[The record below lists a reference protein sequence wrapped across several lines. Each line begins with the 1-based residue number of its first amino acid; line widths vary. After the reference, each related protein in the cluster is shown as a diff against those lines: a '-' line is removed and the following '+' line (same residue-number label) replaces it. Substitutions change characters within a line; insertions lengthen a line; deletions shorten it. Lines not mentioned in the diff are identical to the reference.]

1 MGTRLQALAGTTQA
15 CIDSLN
21 LDPNLSEIVSL
32 VHRSYVEAGADVL
45 FTNTYGANAVKLGRY
60 GRAAQVESINQE
72 GVRLARRAAQQ
83 QILGG
88 SVGPLEIYSLRDD
101 YTPEQLQQIFH
112 QQMAAL
118 VEAGVD
124 WLVLETFQDLQE
136 AEMALKAAQAFGKP
150 ILFSVGGVQGGRTG
164 TGAQVKDFALLAQR
178 LGASMLGANCR
189 GPYDI
194 LETLHLLGQH
204 SSLPLFALPNA
215 GYPEIDRG
223 RVIYNIDSQE
233 FGRCALQL
241 AQAGACLIGGCC
253 GTDPSHIRELA
264 RVLRG
269 LPLSPPPRT
278 PLVQVQAPAKVE
290 PPPASDN
297 RITQIFETTKT
308 LISVE
313 LRPGRTTPFEEFLES
328 GRYLAGCGVHLFDV
342 PDNAGAKVSL
352 DPLWAASRLQAETG
366 VPTLIHLSTSHRNLV
381 ATQSYL
387 LGAWQAGIQGV
398 LAVTG
403 DHPNVGDH
411 DKYASRVNDIKSS
424 VNLMGL
430 IGMLNRGRLFNDT
443 ASLPSNF
450 AIGGGFNPVRGLTAQ
465 VKWLQRKIEA
475 GAQFIYTQPVYR
487 EEDVE
492 RMLEATQDFK
502 IPILV
507 GIMPLVSRRNAEF
520 FAAGRIPGVIIPA
533 EILARYQSIDDP
545 QEGRKVGLEMALE
558 LMRRVRSKVRGF
570 YILPPFGR
578 DHHTLVGELLG
589 LLGSGENTM
598 ALEHK

>member
-1 MGTRLQALAGTTQA
+1 MGTRLQALVGTTQA

-21 LDPNLSEIVSL
+21 LDPNLSEIVTL

-45 FTNTYGANAVKLGRY
+45 FTNTYGANAIKLGRY
-60 GRAAQVESINQE
+60 GRAAQVEAINQQ
-72 GVRLARRAAQQ
+72 GVRLARQAVQS

-88 SVGPLEIYSLRDD
+88 SVGPLEIYSVRDD
-101 YTPEQLQQIFH
+101 YSPEQLQEIFH
-112 QQMAAL
+112 QQMSAL

-136 AEMALKAAQAFGKP
+136 AELALKAARTFGKP
-150 ILFSVGGVQGGRTG
+150 TLFSVGGVQGGRTG

-178 LGASMLGANCR
+178 LGATMLGANCR

-194 LETLHLLGQH
+194 LETLQILSQH

-223 RVIYNIDSQE
+223 RVTYNIDSQE

-264 RVLRG
+264 RVLHNRAV
-269 LPLSPPPRT
+269 SPPPRV
-278 PLVQVQAPAKVE
+278 PVVQVQVPAPIE
-290 PPPASDN
+290 PPSAAINP
-297 RITQIFETTKT
+297 ITRLFETQST

-328 GRYLAGCGVHLFDV
+328 GRYLARHGVHLFDV

-366 VPTLIHLSTSHRNLV
+366 VPSLIHLSTSHRNLV

-443 ASLPSNF
+443 PCLPSNF

-487 EEDVE
+487 EDDVE
-492 RMLEATQDFK
+492 RMLEATQDLQ

-520 FAAGRIPGVIIPA
+520 FAAGRIPGVIIPP
-533 EILARYQSIDDP
+533 EVLERYQSIDDP

-558 LMRRVRSKVRGF
+558 LMQRIRSRVRGF
-570 YILPPFGR
+570 YLLPPFGK

-589 LLGSGENTM
+589 LLALGENTN